1 MLFLI
6 IQSLYFLHSL
16 WSINQNFKNENVE
29 YEIFIFLLD
38 TYLAVIY
45 YVMYIDIEMMF
56 RSINQS
62 LMFIL
67 VLSL

>member
-38 TYLAVIY
+38 TYLA
-45 YVMYIDIEMMF
+45 D
-56 RSINQS
+56 SIM
-62 LMFIL
+62 LCIL
-67 VLSL
+67 ILK